1 MDVYVYGYI
10 IVMLAFALVIALAY
24 LGAILI
30 QNKELKSRNDYHKS
44 NVCGY
49 LNALGVRQKK
59 INEAAADNK
68 KLHAQIERLTE
79 ELRIAKEEV
88 DYVNETLREQ
98 EDLIKQKDEEL
109 AYNEQYMASQQHVL
123 ELSQKEIDDL
133 HRKLKAADSPSY
145 LKACLLEKI
154 QECGN
159 LKHLNELLETAN
171 ASYAADLKQIKSEFQ
186 EMMQRVSATE
196 FAQIRTGEIDPDAEL
211 KQNEYRPD
219 LGPENCTSQEPQI
232 PADSIDANQVSACI

>member
-133 HRKLKAADSPSY
+133 HKKLAAAESPEHV
-145 LKACLLEKI
+145 KECLLEKI

-159 LKHLNELLETAN
+159 LRHLNELLENAN
-171 ASYAADLKQIKSEFQ
+171 ASYAADLKLIKTEFQ
-186 EMMQRVSATE
+186 AMMARINATE
-196 FAQIRTGEIDPDAEL
+196 FDQIRFPFTYPASEMDDMNKE
-211 KQNEYRPD
+211 PD
-219 LGPENCTSQEPQI
+219 LGPETCTSQEPQD
-232 PADSIDANQVSACI
+232 PADSMESQQVSACF

>member
-1 MDVYVYGYI
+1 MEIVYGYI
-10 IVMLAFALVIALAY
+10 IVMETFAFAISLVY
-24 LGAILI
+24 LGAILK
-30 QNKELKSRNDYHKS
+30 QNYELKAIIARHQSDAR
-44 NVCGY
+44 GY
-49 LNALGVRQKK
+49 MNALSARQVR
-59 INEAAADNK
+59 INAAEGTAK
-68 KLHAQIERLTE
+68 KLQEQIDLITE
-79 ELRIAKEEV
+79 ELRIAREETA
-88 DYVNETLREQ
+88 YVYETVRDQ
-98 EDLIKQKDEEL
+98 ETLIKQKDEEL
-109 AYNEQYMASQQHVL
+109 GYNEQYMASQQHVL